1 MHVGETIHPKG
12 CFTQLKY
19 IAGQSLSEVERRL
32 GYRTG
37 RLAKGAYVVQASEL
51 PGINDFN
58 LLAYSQIPADRFKTE
73 GKYDLQKANAM
84 FPGTSETKKLR
95 QIVLSSWQQSGPDSL
110 VKIIPVTPHS
120 DRETYPSG
128 SGVPQWELTV
138 PLRCRV
144 AAFVEPNQHV
154 TVR

>member
-1 MHVGETIHPKG
+1 MRVGETIHPKG

-19 IAGQSLSEVERRL
+19 LAGQSLSEIERRL

-37 RLAKGAYVVQASEL
+37 RLAQGAYVLQACEL
-51 PGINDFN
+51 PGPNGFN
-58 LLAYSQIPADRFKTE
+58 LLAYSLTPGDRFKTA
-73 GKYDLQKANAM
+73 GSYDPQKASAL
-84 FPGTSETKKLR
+84 FGDLDHHKLR
-95 QIVLSSWQQSGPDSL
+95 QLALAGWQISGPDSL

-128 SGVPQWELTV
+128 SGVPQWEMTV

-144 AAFVEPNQHV
+144 AAFVEPYQHF
-154 TVR
+154 TLR

>member
-19 IAGQSLSEVERRL
+19 IAGQSLSEIERRL

-37 RLAKGAYVVQASEL
+37 RLAQGAYVVQACEL
-51 PGINDFN
+51 PGLNEFN
-58 LLAYSQIPADRFKTE
+58 LLAYSHIPGNRFKTNSN
-73 GKYDLQKANAM
+73 YDPQKAKAM
-84 FPGTSETKKLR
+84 FGDLEHKKLR
-95 QIVLSSWQQSGPDSL
+95 QQVRANWQISGPDSL

-128 SGVPQWELTV
+128 SGVPQWEMTA

-144 AAFVEPNQHV
+144 AAFVEPYHHF
-154 TVR
+154 TLR